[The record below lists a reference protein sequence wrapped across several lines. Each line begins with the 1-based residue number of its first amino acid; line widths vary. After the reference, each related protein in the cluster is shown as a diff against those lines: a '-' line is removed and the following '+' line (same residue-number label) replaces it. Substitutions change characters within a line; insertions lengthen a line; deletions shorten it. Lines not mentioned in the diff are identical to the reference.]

1 MSNVMDAKNIING
14 TWGQVWMDSD
24 RVSEAYGLAAKV
36 TNQKVAVNICGKLAE
51 DTKTTGIQC
60 KGTLKL
66 HKVSSRMII
75 KISDNLKNG
84 KETTAVLISALADPD
99 AYGFERLCIKDAKFD
114 ELTLTDWEAKKNG
127 EESIPFTFTDW
138 EFLDKITPQ

>member
-1 MSNVMDAKNIING
+1 MNAENIING
-14 TWGQVWMDSD
+14 TWAQLWIDGDK
-24 RVSEAYGLAAKV
+24 VSEAFGLQAKV
-36 TNQKVAVNICGKLAE
+36 TVQKTAVNICGKLAE

-66 HKVSSRMII
+66 HKVSSRMIL
-75 KISDNLKNG
+75 KISDNIKQG
-84 KETTAVLISALADPD
+84 KQTVCTLISALEDPD
-99 AYGFERLCIKDAKFD
+99 AYGAERLVIKDAKFD

-138 EFLDKITPQ
+138 NYLDTITPQ